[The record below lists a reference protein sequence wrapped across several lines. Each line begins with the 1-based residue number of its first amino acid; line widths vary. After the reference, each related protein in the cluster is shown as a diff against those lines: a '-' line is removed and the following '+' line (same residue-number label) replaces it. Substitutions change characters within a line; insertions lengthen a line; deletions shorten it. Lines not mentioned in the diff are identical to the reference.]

1 MGSYTGN
8 HGSLSGLCGRIYR
21 LPIYGLREKDY
32 YTASL
37 FRRVAAAAWL
47 GHGNKFDKFDKFW
60 PDAKHKTIKP
70 DSRALNNYEDSN

>member
-1 MGSYTGN
+1 MWSDI
-8 HGSLSGLCGRIYR
+8 SLA
-21 LPIYGLREKDY
+21 IYGLREKDY

-70 DSRALNNYEDSN
+70 DSRALEQLRRFKLMEAEKAWQKD